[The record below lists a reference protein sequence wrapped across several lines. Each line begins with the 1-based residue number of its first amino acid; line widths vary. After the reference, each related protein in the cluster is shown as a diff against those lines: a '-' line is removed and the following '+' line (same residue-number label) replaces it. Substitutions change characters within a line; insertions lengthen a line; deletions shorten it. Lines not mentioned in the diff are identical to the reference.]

1 MRAQLSRFHS
11 ASHVSTVLAILA
23 ALMLAGCGK
32 EPTAEG
38 DSSRSGT
45 QKDSSQAVV
54 NSDSSRSTQKD
65 GLAYFADDVLS
76 AWEQAG
82 AKPLWIVHNDD
93 GQITHRS
100 DPPSSVFANLK
111 ASGSVL
117 RYMPGFEI
125 SNWQDGMTADLPVPK
140 VGFGLDLSPSG
151 VRDTG
156 LQELARFD
164 TLQSLSFYQGRITDD
179 GVKEL
184 TALKDLRALSLYNTN
199 LTDVAI
205 KELAKIKT
213 LEYLDL
219 GGRNVRASGAA
230 IFELQKALPNCT
242 IFRRR

>member
-1 MRAQLSRFHS
+1 MRAQFSRCHS
-11 ASHVSTVLAILA
+11 TSHVSTVLAILA
-23 ALMLAGCGK
+23 ALIPAGCGK

-38 DSSRSGT
+38 DSSQGAT
-45 QKDSSQAVV
+45 QKDSSAAVAK
-54 NSDSSRSTQKD
+54 SDSSRSTQKD
-65 GLAYFADDVLS
+65 GLVYFANDVVK

-93 GQITHRS
+93 GQITHRT

-140 VGFGLDLSPSG
+140 IGFGLDLSSSG
-151 VRDTG
+151 IRDTG
-156 LQELARFD
+156 LRELARFD
-164 TLQSLSFYQGRITDD
+164 TLLSLSFYQGRVTDV

-184 TALKDLRALSLYNTN
+184 TALKNLRALNLYNTS
-199 LTDVAI
+199 LTDAAI

-219 GGRNVRASGAA
+219 GGRNVRASGGA
-230 IFELQKALPNCT
+230 IFELQQTLPNCT

>member
-1 MRAQLSRFHS
+1 MRAQFCRCYSTFN
-11 ASHVSTVLAILA
+11 VSTVLAVVAAFILV
-23 ALMLAGCGK
+23 GCGK
-32 EPTAEG
+32 EPAAEG
-38 DSSRSGT
+38 DSSQDAT
-45 QKDSSQAVV
+45 QNGSSH
-54 NSDSSRSTQKD
+54 NTQKD
-65 GLAYFADDVLS
+65 GFAYFADDVVQ

-82 AKPLWIVHNDD
+82 AEALWIVHSDD

-111 ASGSVL
+111 VSGSVL

-140 VGFGLDLSPSG
+140 VGFALDLSPSG
-151 VRDTG
+151 IRDTG
-156 LQELARFD
+156 LKELARFD
-164 TLQSLSFYQGRITDD
+164 TLQSLSFYQGRITDE

-184 TALKDLRALSLYNTN
+184 TALKGLRALSLYNTS
-199 LTDVAI
+199 LTDAAT

-219 GGRNVRASGAA
+219 GGRNVRASGGA
-230 IFELQKALPNCT
+230 IFELQQALPNCT